1 MEGTV
6 KQGPDFL
13 KNVGD
18 KIQIIKTCREAEAYM
33 QFYLSPFSAKLY
45 VNRCKYVFFLLYKDY
60 MYVDTGRD
68 VVILFVNLHIYI
80 K

>member
-1 MEGTV
+1 MNCKTGAY
-6 KQGPDFL
+6 FL
-13 KNVGD
+13 KNDGD
-18 KIQIIKTCREAEAYM
+18 MIQIIKTCREPEASM
-33 QFYLSPFSAKLY
+33 QIYLSLFSAKLY

-68 VVILFVNLHIYI
+68 VVILFVNLLIYI